1 MPLDAGELRALRD
14 RVRSP
19 DSEVRDAAIER
30 LRAVIDESAWAL
42 VGEALR
48 SENPDVRAQAE
59 RLLDR
64 LTGGAGI

>member
-19 DSEVRDAAIER
+19 DPHVRDAAIER

-48 SENPDVRAQAE
+48 SDNPEVRAQAE
-59 RLLDR
+59 RLLNR
-64 LTGGAGI
+64 LTGEIGA